1 MVYIAPIQTVI
12 LRMVYE
18 IGFTTLHNLEMAME
32 RERERR
38 CITLLCPHAVKYLIY
53 EQENGMSQCDSI
65 HYLMA
70 HATRGI
76 FLIRKEHSP

>member
-1 MVYIAPIQTVI
+1 MKLGLPRYITW
-12 LRMVYE
+12 RWRW
-18 IGFTTLHNLEMAME
+18 

-38 CITLLCPHAVKYLIY
+38 YITFLCPHAVKYLIY

>member
-32 RERERR
+32 GESERERERER
-38 CITLLCPHAVKYLIY
+38 DVA
-53 EQENGMSQCDSI
+53 
-65 HYLMA
+65 
-70 HATRGI
+70 
-76 FLIRKEHSP
+76 